1 MRKIISIKKINSIF
15 LITVLIAGT
24 IVLSSPSFMIGAQA
38 ESEYYGM
45 NNNYYKSEDRSV
57 TIDCNNFNINPN
69 GLKRDAFTGS
79 NVADGLNPLAQEES
93 MSSSSSDND
102 DNEGIRANSIINS
115 DERNSQY
122 KLDED
127 VVVKC
132 LYNNDNEI
140 SPTPPPPPPCVTVD
154 TITGLGDSPFGIAY
168 DPVHERM
175 FVANIGT
182 TTVSIIDTNTNTVI
196 GSPISVGDAPSDI
209 AYDEVNERMY
219 VTNFFDDTVSVIDT
233 TTNTVIDTITVGDGA
248 NGIEYDPVH
257 DRMYV
262 TNAAAATVSVIDT
275 NTNTVVSYSNFCRK

>member
-1 MRKIISIKKINSIF
+1 MRKLIPIKKINALF
-15 LITVLIAGT
+15 LTIVLIAGT
-24 IVLSSPSFMIGAQA
+24 IAVFSPSFMIGAQA

-45 NNNYYKSEDRSV
+45 NNNNYYKSKDRSV

-93 MSSSSSDND
+93 ISSSYND
-102 DNEGIRANSIINS
+102 DNEGISVNSIVNR

-140 SPTPPPPPPCVTVD
+140 PPPPPPCVTVD
-154 TITGLGDSPFGIAY
+154 TITGLGDPLGIAY

-175 FVANIGT
+175 YVANL
-182 TTVSIIDTNTNTVI
+182 V
-196 GSPISVGDAPSDI
+196 
-209 AYDEVNERMY
+209 
-219 VTNFFDDTVSVIDT
+219 
-233 TTNTVIDTITVGDGA
+233 DG
-248 NGIEYDPVH
+248 
-257 DRMYV
+257 M
-262 TNAAAATVSVIDT
+262 SL
-275 NTNTVVSYSNFCRK
+275 